1 MSQFVTDEELD
12 ESLNCDIWSEEF
24 VTRLVASVRDRNRLE
39 RELKETIDNH
49 IDEAF
54 RLLKQRDKLE
64 IEIENLKNNK

>member
-24 VTRLVASVRDRNRLE
+24 VTRLVASIRDRNRLE